1 MDRRIFL
8 KTSSL
13 ASAAMLAPISG
24 FSNIWQK
31 PKLENI
37 GVQVYSVRNELDKDF
52 NGTIK
57 NLSDIGFSYLELFDY
72 IEGKIKNNSVKD
84 INRILSTNNIKASSL
99 HVKTGAGTPDQNA
112 TMVKNWE
119 KVVADAAE
127 MKLEYIVCAYL
138 DEPERQH
145 IDDYK
150 KLADLFNKSA
160 ELCKQYGIQF
170 AYHNHDFEFIP
181 LNNEVP
187 YDVLLA
193 QTDKDLVKMELDLY
207 WITKVGQDPLAYFKK
222 HPGRFPLWHVKDIS
236 NNEEQYFTEVG
247 NGSIDWKPIFQ
258 HAEVSGMKKFFVEQD
273 ICRDFTPIE
282 SLKISYN
289 YLKKLEL

>member
-13 ASAAMLAPISG
+13 ASAAMLAPISS
-24 FSNIWQK
+24 FSSIWPK
-31 PKLENI
+31 PNLEKI

-57 NLSDIGFSYLELFDY
+57 NLSDIGFSYLELYDY
-72 IEGKIKNNSVKD
+72 LEGKIKNNSVKD

-99 HVKTGAGTPDQNA
+99 HVKTGAGTPEQNA
-112 TMVKNWE
+112 TMINNWE
-119 KVVADAAE
+119 KVVADAKE

-150 KLADLFNKSA
+150 RVADLFNKSA
-160 ELCKQYGIQF
+160 EVCKQYGIQF

-193 QTDKDLVKMELDLY
+193 QTDKELVKMELDLY
-207 WITKVGQDPLAYFKK
+207 WITKVGQDPIAYFKK
-222 HPGRFPLWHVKDIS
+222 YPGRFPLWHVKDIS
-236 NNEEQYFTEVG
+236 KNEEQYFTEVG
-247 NGSIDWKPIFQ
+247 NGSIDWTQIFQ
-258 HAEVSGMKKFFVEQD
+258 HADVSGMKKFFVEQD
-273 ICRDFTPIE
+273 VCRDYTPIE
-282 SLKISYN
+282 SLNISYN
-289 YLKKLEL
+289 YLKKLEF